1 MSHPTKHRSSD
12 ARDACKE
19 EECSVSLDR
28 FASAGQLFQ
37 TRSKRAAW
45 SRFAFNINATT
56 VDELVLVG
64 VVVRIL
70 VGATVDTLELDGEC
84 LRLTLAGVD
93 ANELVGLK
101 LTTPPASKRTEANA
115 SIADMMRLGMADIQI
130 ATMPTRE
137 TKTAKP
143 PAKAL

>member
-1 MSHPTKHRSSD
+1 M
-12 ARDACKE
+12 
-19 EECSVSLDR
+19 
-28 FASAGQLFQ
+28 
-37 TRSKRAAW
+37 
-45 SRFAFNINATT
+45 
-56 VDELVLVG
+56 
-64 VVVRIL
+64 VRVF
-70 VGATVDTLELDGEC
+70 VGAAVDTLEFDGEC
-84 LRLTLAGVD
+84 LELMLVSVD

-115 SIADMMRLGMADIQI
+115 SIADMIRLGIADIQI